1 MQVPDAASYSMS
13 LAMTFCLVLL
23 HYRPRSYF
31 LGSVAIASGTLRTFL
46 DMFVLPLFL
55 CAYAAKMFFTWHR
68 LLFRTRFSA
77 SAHHR
82 TQVVCPQYCKL
93 PSIQHHNSAKIK

>member
-31 LGSVAIASGTLRTFL
+31 LGSVAIASGTLRTVL
-46 DMFVLPLFL
+46 DMLYSL
-55 CAYAAKMFFTWHR
+55 CSFR
-68 LLFRTRFSA
+68 LRREDVFYLA
-77 SAHHR
+77 SAPLSHPFLR
-82 TQVVCPQYCKL
+82 FRP
-93 PSIQHHNSAKIK
+93 P